1 MLMTAVRIAHA
12 EPMPGRTGKGE
23 FHTRGHLVVLADDA
37 GHRAVP
43 IWLRDEPGQ
52 DDLSQLVELA
62 RRPAGEIIAADAPE
76 ELTARLLRA
85 AGAGVTGVDIDVT
98 AADVDELSPRVTV
111 ARVRL
116 SGSAGP
122 RQIAASL
129 GLGLAMAAASG
140 APVRVP
146 DAVMDRL
153 AVPVTG
159 EDLLTPFLDRVPPV
173 GRARP
178 GRGPAEGPMDGLPG
192 QRPRFEPRNLDF
204 SDGLDRWDLESGFAL
219 EDGQSR
225 SEDYSAAADG
235 RSAVLSAGMPR
246 PAGSAAL
253 VQTIF
258 ADDYRGATVT
268 FGGEIR
274 TQPRPVQAG
283 TVQADTVQADT
294 VPAGPVEAGLRL
306 EVFRHWWRTGRGRED
321 HRMSVSGSSWN
332 RHEITA
338 LVPEDADLIRFGIT
352 LAGPGQVTLRNPELR
367 ASEAGHLQPGPR

>member
-1 MLMTAVRIAHA
+1 MTTVRIAHA
-12 EPMPGRTGKGE
+12 EPRPGRLDSGE
-23 FHTRGHLVVLADDA
+23 FQTRGYLVVLADDA

-43 IWLRDEPGQ
+43 IWSRGEPGE

-62 RRPAGEIIAADAPE
+62 SRQAGEIIAADAPQ

-85 AGAGVTGVDIDVT
+85 AGARVTGVDIDVT
-98 AADVDELSPRVTV
+98 AAGIDELSPQVTV
-111 ARVRL
+111 ARVGL
-116 SGSAGP
+116 DGSAGT
-122 RQIAASL
+122 RQVTAAL
-129 GLGLAMAAASG
+129 GLGLAMAAAAG

-173 GRARP
+173 ARARP
-178 GRGPAEGPMDGLPG
+178 GRGPAGWPMAVLPRK
-192 QRPRFEPRNLDF
+192 RPRFEPRNLDF
-204 SDGLDRWDLESGFAL
+204 SDGLDRWDLDSGF
-219 EDGQSR
+219 R
-225 SEDYSAAADG
+225 SEAEPSPPEDYSAAADDD
-235 RSAVLSAGMPR
+235 SAVLSSEVAR

-258 ADDYRGATVT
+258 ADDYRGASVV

-274 TQPRPVQAG
+274 TEPLTEQ
-283 TVQADTVQADT
+283 
-294 VPAGPVEAGLRL
+294 AGLRL
-306 EVFRHWWRTGRGRED
+306 EVFRHRLSTGHLRED
-321 HRMSVSGSSWN
+321 HAVTVSGGCQQWA

-352 LAGPGQVTLRNPELR
+352 LTGPGQVALRDPELR
-367 ASEAGHLQPGPR
+367 TVGVSGPRPGGNGADAVERARRD